1 MPRVQ
6 MTPMVKAALYFLR
19 AYLLILL
26 ILILIAFIRKSKTN
40 PSVKPATLP
49 VASTGAASDQNSAP

>member
-1 MPRVQ
+1 